1 MCQGFYNVK
10 RMYKIML
17 EAEKEM
23 MNPLSPV
30 KMVRESYSRYLQK
43 NFTEVQVQFRDEE
56 PAWIPYDTL
65 LAIKECEVEFQRKV
79 KETYK

>member
-1 MCQGFYNVK
+1 MCQGFYNVW
-10 RMYKIML
+10 RMYKVMK

-65 LAIKECEVEFQRKV
+65 LAMKENEVEFQRKV
-79 KETYK
+79 KESYQ

>member
-30 KMVRESYSRYLQK
+30 KMVRETYSRYLQK

-65 LAIKECEVEFQRKV
+65 LAIKENEVEFQRRMKNDV
-79 KETYK
+79 

>member
-1 MCQGFYNVK
+1 
-10 RMYKIML
+10 MYFIGDYSIMY
-17 EAEKEM
+17 EQATVEM
-23 MNPLSPV
+23 NNPLSPV

-65 LAIKECEVEFQRKV
+65 LAIKENEVEFQRRV
-79 KETYK
+79 KNGR

>member
-1 MCQGFYNVK
+1 
-10 RMYKIML
+10 MYEIML

-43 NFTEVQVQFRDEE
+43 KFTEVQVQFRDEE

>member
-65 LAIKECEVEFQRKV
+65 LAIKENEVEFQRRV
-79 KETYK
+79 KESYQ